1 MLGERYCL
9 ALSSYNSFTYGI
21 EDIELGFRLGSLC

>member
-21 EDIELGFRLGSLC
+21 EDIKLAFRVLD